1 MQGRVRQQHAEPGI
15 PGRDERRD
23 RCLAP
28 SSRDDDRPLGRREE
42 VLFRLVEV
50 GQGDGRFEVAH
61 HDGERLLEAALS
73 RAQPL
78 DSGVGSCV
86 AGQVVPADPLDRD
99 DLAAAEGRLRGSE
112 GRIGALHRA
121 AVAVLE
127 PEAWPT
133 VGAGHRLRVEAA
145 VRRVVVLR
153 GAGVT
158 QGERLH
164 GRVRAVVGEAD
175 RDGETRTAVRAI
187 DERVARPAVGGVE
200 ELVETVGA
208 GRDVRRHERPDS
220 ALIVALDD
228 GKTRLAGR
236 CEVLALDRG
245 DAGRPGRTGHQ
256 PGHELV
262 CRRAVALDFDEHAL
276 GVVADVAGQ
285 AELGGEPVDVRPEP
299 DPLDQPGHA
308 ETEANHRPRRGQ
320 AGHAGEP
327 LRRPR
332 VTAAS
337 RCIRPKL

>member
-1 MQGRVRQQHAEPGI
+1 MTANGFSKRRFRVRSRSTAASDTASQARWYPPI
-15 PGRDERRD
+15 P
-23 RCLAP
+23 LTATISP
-28 SSRDDDRPLGRREE
+28 RPR
-42 VLFRLVEV
+42 
-50 GQGDGRFEVAH
+50 
-61 HDGERLLEAALS
+61 AA
-73 RAQPL
+73 
-78 DSGVGSCV
+78 C
-86 AGQVVPADPLDRD
+86 
-99 DLAAAEGRLRGSE
+99 AAA
-112 GRIGALHRA
+112 RA
-121 AVAVLE
+121 ASE
-127 PEAWPT
+127 PCTEPPSPCSNQRRGPQS
-133 VGAGHRLRVEAA
+133 GAGHRLRVEAA

-175 RDGETRTAVRAI
+175 RDGEARTAVRAI

-228 GKTRLAGR
+228 GETRLAGR

-308 ETEANHRPRRGQ
+308 ETEANHCPRRGQ